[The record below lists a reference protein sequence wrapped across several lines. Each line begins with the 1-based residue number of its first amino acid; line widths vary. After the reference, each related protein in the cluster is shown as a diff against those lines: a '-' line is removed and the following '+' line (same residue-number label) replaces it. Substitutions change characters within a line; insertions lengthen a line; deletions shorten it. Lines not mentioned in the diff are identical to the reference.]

1 MSWSNDLALPVRHLT
16 SNQNPTIKRVI
27 RLREGRIRR
36 KLGLFLVDGVRE
48 IQRAIAS
55 GFTLSELFLPSDQDI
70 DARLHEDFPDLA
82 ADPIVLAGEL
92 PAWTINLLPP
102 QLLEKLAYGERNEN
116 ALGVFQI
123 PLRRLGDLVVPA
135 KPLVIVL
142 DRLEK
147 PGNIGAIFRSAD
159 AAGVDGVILS
169 DSPGDVFNPNCIRAS
184 AGTIFKV
191 PFASDSATKVREW
204 LLQHQLVPVTTRPE
218 AESVHWDC
226 DWTRGLALVIG
237 NEANGLG
244 PGWSDLDCEAIRVPM
259 CGIADSLNA
268 SVTAAI
274 CLFEAIR
281 QRRMLVP

>member
-1 MSWSNDLALPVRHLT
+1 
-16 SNQNPTIKRVI
+16 
-27 RLREGRIRR
+27 
-36 KLGLFLVDGVRE
+36 LFLVDGVRE

-55 GFTLSELFLPSDQDI
+55 GFNLSELFLPSDQD
-70 DARLHEDFPDLA
+70 ALTRLQEDFPELA
-82 ADPIVLAGEL
+82 SDAIVLAGEQ
-92 PAWTINLLPP
+92 PGWTINLLPP
-102 QLLEKLAYGERNEN
+102 PLLAKLAYGERNEN
-116 ALGVFQI
+116 AVAVFHVPQ
-123 PLRRLGDLVVPA
+123 RHLGDLVIPTQ
-135 KPLVIVL
+135 PLLVVL

-147 PGNIGAIFRSAD
+147 PGNVGAIFRSAD

-191 PFASDSATKVREW
+191 PFATDSADKVRGW
-204 LLQHQLVPVTTRPE
+204 LRQRKIVTVTTRPD
-218 AESVHWDC
+218 AQTLHWDC

-237 NEANGLG
+237 NEAEGLG
-244 PGWSDLDCEAIRVPM
+244 LEWSDMDCEAIRVPM

-281 QRRMLVP
+281 QRRMLAP